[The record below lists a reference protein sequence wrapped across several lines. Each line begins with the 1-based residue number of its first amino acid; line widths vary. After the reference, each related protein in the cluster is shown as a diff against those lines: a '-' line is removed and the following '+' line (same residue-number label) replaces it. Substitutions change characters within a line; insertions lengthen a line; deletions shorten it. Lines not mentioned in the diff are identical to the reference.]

1 MTETVERMAGDPRLA
16 GDGVADTSSMIRV
29 DHAGEYGAARIYA
42 GQLAVM
48 GARHPISG
56 EIARMATQEERHLK
70 TFDRLLLE
78 RRVRPTLLMP
88 LWHMA
93 GFALGAASALA
104 GPKAAMAVTAAVET
118 EIDRHY
124 AAQREALSGADPEL
138 EGLIA
143 EFQADELEH
152 RETAVAHG
160 AEETPGYP
168 LMSAIIRAGCRAAIR
183 VSERI

>member
-1 MTETVERMAGDPRLA
+1 MMTDTAARLA
-16 GDGVADTSSMIRV
+16 GDRAPDTAAMVRV

-48 GARHPISG
+48 GTRHPFAG
-56 EIARMATQEERHLK
+56 EISRMAIQEERHLK
-70 TFDRLLLE
+70 TFDRLLVE

-88 LWHMA
+88 LWHVA

-104 GPKAAMAVTAAVET
+104 GPRAAMAVTAAVET

-124 AAQREALSGADPEL
+124 QAQREALAGADPEL
-138 EGLIA
+138 EGLVA
-143 EFQADELEH
+143 EFQADELDH

-160 AEETPGYP
+160 AEEAPAYP
-168 LMSAIIRAGCRAAIR
+168 LMSAIVRAGCRAAIR
-183 VSERI
+183 ISEKI

>member
-1 MTETVERMAGDPRLA
+1 MTDASARLA
-16 GDGVADTSSMIRV
+16 GDGAPDTAAMVRV

-48 GARHPISG
+48 GTRHPFSG
-56 EIARMATQEERHLK
+56 EIARMAAQEEKHLK
-70 TFDRLLLE
+70 TFDRLLTE

-124 AAQREALSGADPEL
+124 AAQREALAGTDAEL
-138 EGLIA
+138 EGLVA

-160 AEETPGYP
+160 AEEAPAYP

-183 VSERI
+183 VSEKI

>member
-1 MTETVERMAGDPRLA
+1 
-16 GDGVADTSSMIRV
+16 MIRV

-48 GARHPISG
+48 GTRHPHAA
-56 EIARMATQEERHLK
+56 EIARMAAQEERHLK
-70 TFDRLLLE
+70 TFDRLLTE

-93 GFALGAASALA
+93 GFALGAASALV

-124 AAQREALSGADPEL
+124 EAQRVALEDGSDPEL
-138 EGLIA
+138 AGLVA
-143 EFQADELEH
+143 EFQAEEVEH
-152 RETAVAHG
+152 RDSAIAHG
-160 AEETPGYP
+160 AEEAPGYP
-168 LMSAIIRAGCRAAIR
+168 LMSALIRAGCRAAIR
-183 VSERI
+183 AAERI

>member
-1 MTETVERMAGDPRLA
+1 MTEMIGRLA
-16 GDGVADTSSMIRV
+16 GDGAPDRASMIRV

-48 GARHPISG
+48 GTRHAFAG
-56 EIARMATQEERHLK
+56 EISRMATQEERHLQ
-70 TFDRLLLE
+70 TFDRLLVE

-88 LWHMA
+88 LWHVA
-93 GFALGAASALA
+93 GFALGAASALM

-124 AAQREALSGADPEL
+124 QAQREQLSGEDPEL

-160 AEETPGYP
+160 AEEVPAYP
-168 LMSAIIRAGCRAAIR
+168 LMSAIVRAGCRAAIR
-183 VSERI
+183 VSEKI

>member
-1 MTETVERMAGDPRLA
+1 MADAIARLA
-16 GDGVADTSSMIRV
+16 GDGAPDTKGMIRV

-48 GARHPISG
+48 GSRHAFSG
-56 EIARMATQEERHLK
+56 EIARMAAQEERHLK

-124 AAQREALSGADPEL
+124 QAQREALAGTDPEL
-138 EGLIA
+138 EGLVA

-160 AEETPGYP
+160 AEEAPAYP
-168 LMSAIIRAGCRAAIR
+168 LMSAIVRAGCRAAIR
-183 VSERI
+183 ISEKI

>member
-1 MTETVERMAGDPRLA
+1 MADTDARLA
-16 GDGVADTSSMIRV
+16 GDGAPDTDSMIRV

-48 GARHPISG
+48 GSRHPFSG
-56 EIARMATQEERHLK
+56 EIARMAAQEERHLK

-124 AAQREALSGADPEL
+124 QAQREALAGTDPEL
-138 EGLIA
+138 EGLVA

-160 AEETPGYP
+160 AEEAPAYP
-168 LMSAIIRAGCRAAIR
+168 LMSAIVRAGCRAAIR
-183 VSERI
+183 ISEKI

>member
-1 MTETVERMAGDPRLA
+1 MTEMVGRLA
-16 GDGVADTSSMIRV
+16 GDKAPDRASMIRV

-48 GARHPISG
+48 GTRHPFSS
-56 EIARMATQEERHLK
+56 EIARMASQEERHLH

-88 LWHMA
+88 LWHVA
-93 GFALGAASALA
+93 GFALGAASALV

-124 AAQREALSGADPEL
+124 AAQRDALVGEDPEL

-160 AEETPGYP
+160 AEEVPAYP
-168 LMSAIIRAGCRAAIR
+168 LVSAIIRAGCRAAIR
-183 VSERI
+183 VSEKI